1 MVRPTLKPIAMMR
14 SPRARVRRP
23 VIPVRRTECS
33 RRAAVLP
40 GGILLGSPECQGP
53 AEAAQPVADE
63 SADALRECVRWLV
76 AVCRSAPSSISA
88 NARKTL
94 RVLSLTPE
102 ELEAMAPEESATAL
116 NIRQGAIAKMEL
128 AKRMRAMG
136 TLGSCGACSSDAD
149 GAEVRCQPAEAAAP
163 KPRSPTLSPR
173 TSAKR
178 PICSGTPPV
187 DPRVLMPPPAHY
199 KRKRLA

>member
-1 MVRPTLKPIAMMR
+1 
-14 SPRARVRRP
+14 
-23 VIPVRRTECS
+23 
-33 RRAAVLP
+33 
-40 GGILLGSPECQGP
+40 
-53 AEAAQPVADE
+53 
-63 SADALRECVRWLV
+63 
-76 AVCRSAPSSISA
+76 
-88 NARKTL
+88 
-94 RVLSLTPE
+94 
-102 ELEAMAPEESATAL
+102 MAPEERTTAL

-136 TLGSCGACSSDAD
+136 TPGSCGSCSSDAE

-173 TSAKR
+173 ASAKR
-178 PICSGTPPV
+178 PICSSTPPV